1 MPVRLIRDGILTSEP
16 VCSLSWPSEVLYRRL
31 MSVVD
36 DYGRFHAN
44 SRLIRAACYPL
55 QIDKVSDADIG
66 KWLTECVTAAL
77 VSVYP
82 ASDGKRYLQIEKFG
96 QQIRSKSKFPEP
108 DGDVPLTSVSN
119 CEQQKTVDSNC
130 VQMEADVVEVGQH
143 QNSPDDSC
151 KHVETGA
158 SHCDQHAEPVKSD
171 SKLDGANI
179 PAKNDSK
186 LELSDMLENH
196 GVITCNASDNN
207 CKQLSATAHL
217 GVCVFGVEDEGGDGC
232 DMRAQAHA
240 HPPAREDGDAPPDG
254 GADRVVLAA
263 RFAEFYAVYPKKAG
277 RAEAL
282 KAWKAK
288 KLDRLADTII
298 ADVKRRQVEHRG
310 WLEGFTPNPATYL
323 RGERWTDEIEPIRK
337 ASVTAVP
344 QSDDISQTLH
354 SLPGLQGLEH
364 LSKHGRETALAAQ
377 EWIRMRRSREGGDS

>member
-1 MPVRLIRDGILTSEP
+1 
-16 VCSLSWPSEVLYRRL
+16 
-31 MSVVD
+31 
-36 DYGRFHAN
+36 
-44 SRLIRAACYPL
+44 
-55 QIDKVSDADIG
+55 
-66 KWLTECVTAAL
+66 
-77 VSVYP
+77 
-82 ASDGKRYLQIEKFG
+82 
-96 QQIRSKSKFPEP
+96 QIRSKSKFPEP

-232 DMRAQAHA
+232 EMRAQAHA
-240 HPPAREDGDAPPDG
+240 RDPAREDDGAPPDG